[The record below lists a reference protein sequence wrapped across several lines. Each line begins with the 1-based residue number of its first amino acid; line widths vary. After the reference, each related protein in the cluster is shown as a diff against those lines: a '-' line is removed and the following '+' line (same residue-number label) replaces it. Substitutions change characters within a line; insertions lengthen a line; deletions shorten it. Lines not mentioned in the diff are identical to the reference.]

1 MDESPRK
8 EVTLARPVNDRRCL
22 LEAERASLHLR
33 TGEGGLAQLV
43 EPGMVSVGLNDVDL
57 GVGTTPFRPRWW
69 TWRSKTGLGTA
80 PGPERRPGPTG
91 GAAAHT
97 GSASPIHMPKSGS
110 SSSTHPPGASQLTIR
125 RSRSTGGDVHEHR
138 SGVNEIECG
147 RCGGPMRRHWFTVRR
162 CDRCICLEINYL
174 RWINARVPKDR
185 RSRP

>member
-22 LEAERASLHLR
+22 LEAERASLYLR

-43 EPGMVSVGLNDVDL
+43 ELGKVSAGLNDVDL
-57 GVGTTPFRPRWW
+57 GVGTDTLRAELVNLAAQRPA
-69 TWRSKTGLGTA
+69 LGQRQA
-80 PGPERRPGPTG
+80 RKAAWADW

-125 RSRSTGGDVHEHR
+125 RSRSTPGEMCM
-138 SGVNEIECG
+138 S
-147 RCGGPMRRHWFTVRR
+147 T
-162 CDRCICLEINYL
+162 
-174 RWINARVPKDR
+174 ARV
-185 RSRP
+185 